1 MFDLNIFKPLPLAW
15 ADFDWRI
22 ALVVF
27 IAYVLVD
34 ALYAYYTIQVTERKA
49 KQAATS
55 SMFIYILGAIGVLNY
70 VENYLYIIPLA
81 VGAWLGSYIVLR
93 REAYHKFLWF
103 KIKK

>member
-1 MFDLNIFKPLPLAW
+1 MWDANIFKPLPEAW
-15 ADFDWRI
+15 SDFDWRI

-27 IAYVLVD
+27 VAYIIVD
-34 ALYAYYTIQVTERKA
+34 ALYAYYTIRVTERRA
-49 KQAATS
+49 KLAATS

-81 VGAWLGSYIVLR
+81 LGAWLGSYLVVR
-93 REAYHKFLWF
+93 HESYRKFWWF